1 MPNRIKYNNVWFEE
15 SDIQSAEVVRTKSM
29 VSEECGIN
37 TFSAV
42 IYSEDIGENPLLT
55 LFGDEYAP
63 DGYDAYVVQSEWN
76 IMDYTPF
83 SPVEFWKD
91 GVMMGKYYL
100 TSIER
105 VSRNWFKLDACS
117 PIGILDRLT
126 HRGGLYNQKTFAALA
141 GEIIGNAIT
150 YSIDPSIANLPI
162 NGWLPYGSARENLN
176 QLLFSVGAA
185 ATYSAA
191 GNMLFKYNEPDVSVD
206 ISDSEIYLGGSVDY
220 PVKASRV
227 TLIEH
232 AWFED
237 NTVESEVL
245 FDNTGGTSVNNSLV
259 VFDKPYHSLSGS
271 GLSVTPVNANCCYV
285 SGVGTLT
292 GKAYYH
298 TMREL
303 TEEDPNLD
311 SEEVRVEDA
320 TLVSSLNSLNTLRR
334 VYNYY
339 RNAEEV
345 SYDIVS
351 NGSFK
356 CGDLINF
363 TDPFG
368 DEKSGYVKEMDETVS
383 SIIKSRTK
391 IATNWKPKFLG
402 NTYQHSM
409 IVKASDII
417 NGVWTVPSAMR
428 GNPALVVL
436 FGGFGGGQGGYDGAD
451 GEHTNYD
458 IYSRGWSSYI
468 PSAGAGGEAGASGAY
483 PKYIIGEYESL
494 EASYSVSFGAG
505 GEGGSVNGGEGAE
518 GGHSTF
524 GSYDTDNGERLTGQ
538 YINLIDGTVVAS
550 KGEDGFNGGNGGTTF
565 SDNNK
570 GARIDTVEET
580 TSTAHYEWSR
590 YNKIGGNG
598 TSLGT
603 FQGGRGN
610 YGGSNYYERTS
621 GSEREY
627 FYDGAG
633 CGGGGAAYGANGDD
647 AFCNY
652 LSRNGDANRGGNGA
666 NAIAPADAA
675 LGRTGSGG
683 NGGGGGGAG
692 SINFCYATSV
702 GTNFLIH
709 DPGAGGTGSVGGKG
723 SDGFALVYY

>member
-185 ATYSAA
+185 ATYSAD

-245 FDNTGGTSVNNSLV
+245 FDNTGGTSVSNSLV

-409 IVKASDII
+409 IVKTSDII

-451 GEHTNYD
+451 GEGDGTPTRSKFSVWFND
-458 IYSRGWSSYI
+458 IYNG
-468 PSAGAGGEAGASGAY
+468 GAGGNPGASGSY
-483 PKYIIGEYESL
+483 PKFIIGEYESL
-494 EASYSVSFGAG
+494 AASYSVSFGAG

-538 YINLIDGTVVAS
+538 YINLIDGTVIAS
-550 KGEDGFNGGNGGTTF
+550 KGNDGFKGGDGGTTPSISQKGYTAPGSNGGNVGIKLGGAGYPGTYERF
-565 SDNNK
+565 SDGSIYFT
-570 GARIDTVEET
+570 GA
-580 TSTAHYEWSR
+580 TS
-590 YNKIGGNG
+590 
-598 TSLGT
+598 
-603 FQGGRGN
+603 
-610 YGGSNYYERTS
+610 
-621 GSEREY
+621 
-627 FYDGAG
+627 
-633 CGGGGAAYGANGDD
+633 GGGAAYGSNGF
-647 AFCNY
+647 AGY
-652 LSRNGDANRGGNGA
+652 LLNSYTHGGDGA
-666 NAIAPADAA
+666 DAIAPADAV
-675 LGRTGSGG
+675 LGKTGSGG
-683 NGGGGGGAG
+683 NGGGGGGG
-692 SINFCYATSV
+692 GGPCGYEDETS
-702 GTNFLIH
+702 
-709 DPGAGGTGSVGGKG
+709 DPSYPNHWREYGGVGGTGSVGGKG